1 MNGAGVQKT
10 AFRAMSVQVE
20 ITGVGAPDGAVA
32 AAGRFA
38 ADLAAD
44 WEAHFSRFRPDSM
57 LCRLNAADGS
67 PVAVDDLFLD
77 LVGRAAAAVARTG
90 GRFDPAI
97 LPALEAAGYDE
108 SWSRIDPERDRRAAP
123 AVPSPGP
130 AAWRAIRRD
139 RWRGTVALPP
149 GMRLDVG
156 GIGKGM
162 FVDLLAHCIRSWP
175 GGCIDAGGDLFV
187 WGASPDGDGWAI
199 GIEDP
204 AAPDHDLL
212 VARVPAGATL
222 GVATSGGYR
231 RRWRAGG
238 APAHHLIDPATGQPL
253 PASGPCAATAFAATV
268 TDAEIATKA
277 LLVAAAN

>member
-1 MNGAGVQKT
+1 
-10 AFRAMSVQVE
+10 SV
-20 ITGVGAPDGAVA
+20 D
-32 AAGRFA
+32 R
-38 ADLAAD
+38 
-44 WEAHFSRFRPDSM
+44 
-57 LCRLNAADGS
+57 
-67 PVAVDDLFLD
+67 LFLD
-77 LVGRAAAAVARTG
+77 LVERAAAAVARTG

-97 LPALEAAGYDE
+97 LPALEAAGYDDT
-108 SWSRIDPERDRRAAP
+108 WPQIDRERDRRRGS
-123 AVPSPGP
+123 AVPTPGP
-130 AAWRAIRRD
+130 AAWGAIRLD
-139 RWRGTVALPP
+139 RRSGTLALPP
-149 GMRLDVG
+149 GMRLDFG

-162 FVDLLAHCIRSWP
+162 FVDLLARRLRQWP

-212 VARVPAGATL
+212 VARAAGAPL
-222 GVATSGGYR
+222 GIATSGGYR

-238 APAHHLIDPATGQPL
+238 AAAHHLIDPATGQPL

-277 LLVAAAN
+277 LLVAAANGDPLDAIDAELGLLVDYNGAITTVNREGHHHAASSSVHPCC